1 MGTLNIPGLGAF
13 TVDDSF
19 GKLSREEQQNIVSEL
34 RESYAAKNV
43 ASDIQRNAGAGQPDY
58 SKKSAGELAKTAAS
72 NIPRSAVQFGES
84 VVQPVLHPV
93 QTAENL
99 AAIGKGV
106 MQKLGVISGKDA
118 TQYADAVG

>member
-43 ASDIQRNAGAGQPDY
+43 ASDIQRNAGAGKQTHERDQQSPHVRPD
-58 SKKSAGELAKTAAS
+58 
-72 NIPRSAVQFGES
+72 PRQQF
-84 VVQPVLHPV
+84 
-93 QTAENL
+93 AER
-99 AAIGKGV
+99 
-106 MQKLGVISGKDA
+106 
-118 TQYADAVG
+118 TR